1 MSSKVPIIELRK
13 TDVKSDPNNILGL
26 QYNKYTNSLYA
37 QSLTKP
43 SEYFDLRGKLED
55 KLKDKLVTS
64 MFTTIYD
71 LLRYGLIDNNCVVGQ
86 DSSTGTALDRIPG
99 YPSANVNSLSLKITK
114 TFDDF
119 MDEIIN
125 ILMPPSYM
133 ELAKNKTIVKAEA
146 IGL

>member
-13 TDVKSDPNNILGL
+13 TDVKSDPNDILGL
-26 QYNKYTNSLYA
+26 QYNKYKNSLYA
-37 QSLTKP
+37 QSLSKP

-71 LLRYGLIDNNCVVGQ
+71 LLRYGLIGTECVVGQ
-86 DSSTGTALDRIPG
+86 DSSSGTAENRIPG
-99 YPSANVNSLSLKITK
+99 YPSANVNALSLKITK

>member
-1 MSSKVPIIELRK
+1 MSSKEEMK
-13 TDVKSDPNNILGL
+13 TTDVKSNPNDVLGL
-26 QYNKYTNSLYA
+26 QYNKYKNSLYA
-37 QSLTKP
+37 ESLSKP
-43 SEYFDLRGKLED
+43 SEYFKLRGELED
-55 KLKDKLVTS
+55 KLKDKLVTT
-64 MFTTIYD
+64 MFQTIYD
-71 LLRYGLIDNNCVVGQ
+71 LLRYGQIDDKCVVGKY
-86 DSSTGTALDRIPG
+86 DNGNDRLPG
-99 YPSANVNSLSLKITK
+99 YPSANVNALSLKITK

>member
-13 TDVKSDPNNILGL
+13 TDVKSDPNDILGI
-26 QYNKYTNSLYA
+26 QYNKYKNSLYA
-37 QSLTKP
+37 QSLSKP

-64 MFTTIYD
+64 MFKTIYD
-71 LLRYGLIDNNCVVGQ
+71 LLRYGLIDDVCVVGQ
-86 DSSTGTALDRIPG
+86 DLSSGTALDRIPG

-133 ELAKNKTIVKAEA
+133 ELEKNKTIVKAEA

>member
-1 MSSKVPIIELRK
+1 MSTQKELDVK
-13 TDVKSDPNNILGL
+13 KMEATDVKSNPNDVLGL
-26 QYNKYTNSLYA
+26 QYNKYKNSLYA
-37 QSLTKP
+37 SSLSKP
-43 SEYFDLRGKLED
+43 SEYFKLRGDLED
-55 KLKDKLVTS
+55 TLKTELVS
-64 MFTTIYD
+64 NMFTTIYE
-71 LLRYGLIDNNCVVGQ
+71 LLRYGTIKGTNVVGV
-86 DSSTGTALDRIPG
+86 DDNGSERIPG
-99 YPSANVNSLSLKITK
+99 YPSANVNALSQKITK